1 MSSGHKILLGLF
13 QLLSGA
19 AGISAWVVT
28 ALLVVI
34 VLYSL
39 IRGNGPRLAER
50 VRWFRFTTCVFLLA
64 VIASGIGL
72 IIDSSPMERVGAPGV
87 WLILAL
93 LFGFFWL
100 WARRHLR
107 MRRRVEGVKA

>member
-1 MSSGHKILLGLF
+1 MSSSPSHQILLGLF
-13 QLLSGA
+13 QLLSGV
-19 AGISAWVVT
+19 AGIAAWVVT
-28 ALLVVI
+28 ALLVLI

-50 VRWFRFTTCVFLLA
+50 VRWFRFITCAFLLA
-64 VIASGIGL
+64 VIAGGIAL

-93 LFGFFWL
+93 LFGFLWL
-100 WARRHLR
+100 WASRQRQD
-107 MRRRVEGVKA
+107 APSS